1 MTMMEPF
8 APWLRDI
15 NRFIAGQNAPAAF
28 IPPADV
34 IVTDRGVTI
43 HMDVPGLTTDDL
55 EIDLEND
62 TLTVRGERPFPYQE
76 EDGNGEQRVW
86 RHVERRFGRF
96 ERSLR
101 VPGGL
106 NPDAVEASM
115 ADGVLT
121 MAIPRP
127 EQPKPHRVR
136 IHPGSGQQRAVEGAA
151 SEGTASKGTASE
163 GTATSGAHDGGA
175 TEAGNAQS
183 ATTAA

>member
-15 NRFIAGQNAPAAF
+15 NRLIAGQNAPAAF

-55 EIDLEND
+55 EIELEND

-76 EDGNGEQRVW
+76 EGNGQQRVW
-86 RHVERRFGRF
+86 RHIERRFGRF

-106 NPDAVEASM
+106 SPDAVEASI

-121 MAIPRP
+121 MFIPRP
-127 EQPKPHRVR
+127 EQPKPHRVQ
-136 IHPGSGQQRAVEGAA
+136 IQPGSGQQHVVD
-151 SEGTASKGTASE
+151 GTASE
-163 GTATSGAHDGGA
+163 GTAESGSGDGGA
-175 TEAGNAQS
+175 TEAGNAES

>member
-15 NRFIAGQNAPAAF
+15 NRFVAGQNAPAAF

-43 HMDVPGLTTDDL
+43 HMDVPGLTTDEL

-62 TLTVRGERPFPYQE
+62 TLTVRGERPVPYQE
-76 EDGNGEQRVW
+76 ERNGKERVW
-86 RHVERRFGRF
+86 RHIERRFGRF

-106 NPDAVEASM
+106 NPDAVDASM

-136 IHPGSGQQRAVEGAA
+136 IHPGSGQQRAVEGTA
-151 SEGTASKGTASE
+151 SEGTASE

-183 ATTAA
+183 ATAAA

>member
-15 NRFIAGQNAPAAF
+15 NRFVAGQNAPAAF

-43 HMDVPGLTTDDL
+43 HMDVPGLTTDEL

-76 EDGNGEQRVW
+76 ERNGKERIW
-86 RHVERRFGRF
+86 RHIERRFGRF

-136 IHPGSGQQRAVEGAA
+136 IHPGSGQQPAVE
-151 SEGTASKGTASE
+151 GTASE

>member
-1 MTMMEPF
+1 MPTYTPKASEIERAWHVVDADGLVLGRMATEVARVLRGKHKTMF
-8 APWLRDI
+8 APHLDT
-15 NRFIAGQNAPAAF
+15 G
-28 IPPADV
+28 DHVV
-34 IVTDRGVTI
+34 IVNAKKV
-43 HMDVPGLTTDDL
+43 VLTSGKADK
-55 EIDLEND
+55 E
-62 TLTVRGERPFPYQE
+62 
-76 EDGNGEQRVW
+76 RVW
-86 RHVERRFGRF
+86 RHIERRFGRF

-106 NPDAVEASM
+106 NPDAVDASM

-136 IHPGSGQQRAVEGAA
+136 IHPGSGQQRAVEGTA
-151 SEGTASKGTASE
+151 SEGTASE

>member
-15 NRFIAGQNAPAAF
+15 NRFVAGQNAPAAF

-43 HMDVPGLTTDDL
+43 HMDVPGLTTDEL

-62 TLTVRGERPFPYQE
+62 TLTVRGERPVPYQE
-76 EDGNGEQRVW
+76 ERNGKERVW
-86 RHVERRFGRF
+86 RHIERRFGRF

-106 NPDAVEASM
+106 NPDAVDASM

-136 IHPGSGQQRAVEGAA
+136 IHPGSGQQRAVEGTA
-151 SEGTASKGTASE
+151 SEGTASE

>member
-15 NRFIAGQNAPAAF
+15 NRFIAGPNAPAAF

-43 HMDVPGLTTDDL
+43 HMDVPGLTTDEL

-76 EDGNGEQRVW
+76 ERNGKERIW
-86 RHVERRFGRF
+86 RHIERRFGRF

-106 NPDAVEASM
+106 NPDAVDASM

-136 IHPGSGQQRAVEGAA
+136 IHPGSGQQRAVEG
-151 SEGTASKGTASE
+151 TASE

>member
-8 APWLRDI
+8 APWLRDV

-43 HMDVPGLTTDDL
+43 HMDVPGLTTDNL

-62 TLTVRGERPFPYQE
+62 TLTVRGERPVPYQE
-76 EDGNGEQRVW
+76 EGNGKHRVW
-86 RHVERRFGRF
+86 RHIERRFGRF

-106 NPDAVEASM
+106 NPDAVDASM

-127 EQPKPHRVR
+127 EQPKPHRVE
-136 IHPGSGQQRAVEGAA
+136 IHPASGQNRAID
-151 SEGTASKGTASE
+151 GTASE
-163 GTATSGAHDGGA
+163 GTATSGAGDGGA

-183 ATTAA
+183 ATAAA

>member
-43 HMDVPGLTTDDL
+43 HMDVPGLTTDEL

-62 TLTVRGERPFPYQE
+62 TLTVRGERPFPYQDE
-76 EDGNGEQRVW
+76 GNGKQRVW

-106 NPDAVEASM
+106 NPDAVDASM

-127 EQPKPHRVR
+127 EQPKPHRVQ
-136 IHPGSGQQRAVEGAA
+136 IHPGSRQQRTVE
-151 SEGTASKGTASE
+151 GTASE
-163 GTATSGAHDGGA
+163 GTATSGAGDGDA
-175 TEAGNAQS
+175 SEAGNAQS

>member
-8 APWLRDI
+8 APWLRDV

-43 HMDVPGLTTDDL
+43 HMDVPGLTTDNL

-62 TLTVRGERPFPYQE
+62 TLTVRGERPVPYQE
-76 EDGNGEQRVW
+76 EGNGKHRVW
-86 RHVERRFGRF
+86 RHIERRFGRF

-106 NPDAVEASM
+106 NPDAVDASM

-127 EQPKPHRVR
+127 EQPKPHRVE
-136 IHPGSGQQRAVEGAA
+136 IHPASGQNRAID
-151 SEGTASKGTASE
+151 GTASE
-163 GTATSGAHDGGA
+163 GTATSGAGDGGG

-183 ATTAA
+183 ATAAA